1 MIFCLLF
8 GISVLVVACPCALGL
23 AVPTAVMVGTG
34 VGARNGV
41 LIKGGAALEAAHGV
55 NAIIFDKTGTLT
67 HGEPTVTNVQAFG
80 FGVADCAKAEAEAE
94 ESRLVWL
101 AASCE
106 SGSEHPLG
114 ASVVEYARHQGMDD
128 LSAPFE
134 FETRVG
140 QGVRCK
146 LRVDGDKLP
155 PNLRARVGVG
165 VGAGATA
172 NPVAVNV
179 AVGSRG
185 MMLELYGAQLTP
197 EQEDDVQVHVL
208 TLGYSLSPCGPC
220 SPCSPCSPTHAGS
233 PPRPLQFSAVLC
245 RLDHRLVDS

>member
-23 AVPTAVMVGTG
+23 AVPTAVMDGTG

-80 FGVADCAKAEAEAE
+80 TEAKAEAEAEAE

-114 ASVVEYARHQGMDD
+114 ASVVEYAREYPGTGMDD
-128 LSAPFE
+128 LSSPFE

-146 LRVDGDKLP
+146 LQVDGDKLP
-155 PNLRARVGVG
+155 PNLHASVARVG
-165 VGAGATA
+165 AAS
-172 NPVAVNV
+172 VAVNV

-185 MMLELYGAQLTP
+185 MMLELYGAQLTT
-197 EQEDDVQVHVL
+197 EQEDYVQVC
-208 TLGYSLSPCGPC
+208 TS
-220 SPCSPCSPTHAGS
+220 
-233 PPRPLQFSAVLC
+233 
-245 RLDHRLVDS
+245 